1 MHMQSI
7 SQPEAGFLQHQGHAG
22 LPPHAM
28 QPTSMNAVPQHLQQ
42 QGQQQGFPQFP
53 QMPPL
58 PQPQQTP
65 VR

>member
-1 MHMQSI
+1 MHMQGI
-7 SQPEAGFLQHQGHAG
+7 SQPEAGFVQHQVHAG

-28 QPTSMNAVPQHLQQ
+28 QPTSTNAVPQHLQQ
-42 QGQQQGFPQFP
+42 QGFPEFP
-53 QMPPL
+53 QMPLL